1 MPIRIEIPPPMRDL
15 TDGKV
20 EVTANG
26 ATVKEAIAD
35 LVQNYPTLKSKLFD
49 EKGSIRQ
56 HINIFVND
64 EDIRYLDEM
73 DTKLTDGVLL
83 ALIPAVAGG

>member
-26 ATVKEAIAD
+26 ETVKEAIAD
-35 LVQNYPTLKSKLFD
+35 LVAHYPALKSKIFD
-49 EKGSIRQ
+49 EKGTIRQ
-56 HINIFVND
+56 HINLFVND